1 MKFNLIVRSLALA
14 GLVISVSSAYAADA
28 PKDATTATQQANN
41 ALFNQLP
48 FSDNTDFTNAHK
60 GFIAPIPQEII
71 KGEQG
76 NVIWD
81 PQQYSFIKEG
91 DKAPDSVNPSL
102 WRQSQLINISGLFE
116 VTDGVYQI
124 RNLDLSN
131 MTIIEGKEGITVV
144 DPLVSAETAKVG
156 MDLYFKNRGK
166 KPVAAPAWLQPV
178 GAHEGID
185 PVPGVTHS
193 FRRLGCA

>member
-1 MKFNLIVRSLALA
+1 MKLNLIVRSFVLA
-14 GLVISVSSAYAADA
+14 GMIMSNSPSYAAEA
-28 PKDATTATQQANN
+28 PKDASAATQQANN

-60 GFIAPIPQEII
+60 GFIAPLPQDVI

-91 DKAPDSVNPSL
+91 DKSPDSVNPSL

-116 VTDGVYQI
+116 VTEGVYQI

-144 DPLVSAETAKVG
+144 EPAGLGRNRQSRHGSLLQKSRPKTG
-156 MDLYFKNRGK
+156 RGGDLY
-166 KPVAAPAWLQPV
+166 PQ
-178 GAHEGID
+178 
-185 PVPGVTHS
+185 S
-193 FRRLGCA
+193 C

>member
-60 GFIAPIPQEII
+60 GFIAPLPQEII

-81 PQQYSFIKEG
+81 PQQYSLLKKAIK
-91 DKAPDSVNPSL
+91 
-102 WRQSQLINISGLFE
+102 
-116 VTDGVYQI
+116 
-124 RNLDLSN
+124 
-131 MTIIEGKEGITVV
+131 
-144 DPLVSAETAKVG
+144 
-156 MDLYFKNRGK
+156 
-166 KPVAAPAWLQPV
+166 
-178 GAHEGID
+178 
-185 PVPGVTHS
+185 
-193 FRRLGCA
+193 RRTP

>member
-1 MKFNLIVRSLALA
+1 MKLNLIVRSFVLA
-14 GLVISVSSAYAADA
+14 GMIMSNSPSYAAEA
-28 PKDATTATQQANN
+28 PKDASAATQQANN

-60 GFIAPIPQEII
+60 GFIAPLPQEII

-76 NVIWD
+76 NTVWD
-81 PQQYSFIKEG
+81 PQQYAFIKEG

-116 VTDGVYQI
+116 VTEGVYQI

-144 DPLVSAETAKVG
+144 DPLVSDMTSWMNYK
-156 MDLYFKNRGK
+156 LNYFLSNLLATGNN
-166 KPVAAPAWLQPV
+166 
-178 GAHEGID
+178 
-185 PVPGVTHS
+185 
-193 FRRLGCA
+193 

>member
-14 GLVISVSSAYAADA
+14 GFFISVSSSFAAEA
-28 PKDATTATQQANN
+28 PKDATAATQQANN

-48 FSDNTDFTNAHK
+48 FSDKTDFTDAHK
-60 GFIAPIPQEII
+60 GFIAPLPQEVI

-131 MTIIEGKEGITVV
+131 MTIIEGKAGITVV

-156 MDLYFKNRGK
+156 MDLYFKHRGGF
-166 KPVAAPAWLQPV
+166 V
-178 GAHEGID
+178 E
-185 PVPGVTHS
+185 
-193 FRRLGCA
+193 